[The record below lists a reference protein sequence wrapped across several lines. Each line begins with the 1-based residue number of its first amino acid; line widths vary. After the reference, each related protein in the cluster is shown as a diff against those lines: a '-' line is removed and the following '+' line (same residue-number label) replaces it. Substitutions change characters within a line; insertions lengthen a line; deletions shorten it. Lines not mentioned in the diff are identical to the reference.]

1 MYNTDIELMERV
13 LMISDKKIEIKKRV
27 TTLSIEGYNLD
38 KKELIKCLKE
48 GFEET
53 YGKSKKD
60 NISKEELSL
69 ARKLSLEKYQI
80 DRWNQKR

>member
-1 MYNTDIELMERV
+1 MERV
-13 LMISDKKIEIKKRV
+13 LRISDKKIEINKRV

-48 GFEET
+48 GFEDT
-53 YGKSKKD
+53 YGKSKED

-69 ARKLSLEKYQI
+69 AKKLSLEKYQKHQ
-80 DRWNQKR
+80 WNQKR